1 MIIMILESTA
11 FYNIKMYSINDI
23 SKHLIISSILYALIP
38 FLLYKIIKLGNGLA
52 ITNITWN
59 IASTLYGLF
68 IGVILFGEYIT
79 IQQKIGTILGILGIT
94 IILWHSDN

>member
-1 MIIMILESTA
+1 MIIMIFESTA
-11 FYNIKMYSINDI
+11 FYNIKMYSISNDMR
-23 SKHLIISSILYALIP
+23 HIIASSALYAMIP
-38 FLLYKIIKLGNGLA
+38 ILLYKIVKLGNGIA

-68 IGVILFGEYIT
+68 IGVILFNEHIT
-79 IQQKIGTILGILGIT
+79 TEQKIGAILGMLGTI